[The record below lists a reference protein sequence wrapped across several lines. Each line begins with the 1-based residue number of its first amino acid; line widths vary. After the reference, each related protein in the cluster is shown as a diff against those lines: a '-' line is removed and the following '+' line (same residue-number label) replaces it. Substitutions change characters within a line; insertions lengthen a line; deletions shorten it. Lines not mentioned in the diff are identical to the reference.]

1 MKNTLY
7 INYTKAGKAI
17 SDHETESVLIEQS
30 SICINGQ
37 NKQFNVSTENVINAA
52 RAMKLEG
59 KITCNLIIMF
69 EGIELEMNEYCKISD
84 WPKGFCDYNE
94 NWAGKILSLSINKKR
109 KLNTY

>member
-1 MKNTLY
+1 
-7 INYTKAGKAI
+7 
-17 SDHETESVLIEQS
+17 
-30 SICINGQ
+30 
-37 NKQFNVSTENVINAA
+37 
-52 RAMKLEG
+52 
-59 KITCNLIIMF
+59 MF